1 MPRFFF
7 FFLGA
12 ADPRVAHCA
21 RPVDAPHRKSGG
33 TAWPSTRRAVFANR
47 EELLIRFGCN
57 VWLTD
62 VTMQAGDSHLPTSPH
77 ISPHLPVSPRISR
90 ISPYLPISP
99 HISPHLPTSPPQ
111 AHAISAPPRGAKRR
125 HGAARGGGGGGG
137 ILCGGLLDSDS
148 DAFNV
153 PPPAA
158 LVGLAVRKLFPR
170 HGTFS
175 GAGDMGRAAGD
186 VGRSRLFWHLSG
198 PPSPAFSRL
207 LPPSHL
213 LPPAT
218 AFDRPPVSGTVVSHH
233 ASLFRVLYSDGD
245 EEDVPLAALVKLA
258 LAAPQHLVGRR
269 VSKHF
274 PGLGRF
280 EGAVASHSSRDGFL
294 VQYDDGDEEHLA
306 PPQLLRILLPVK
318 GKGRK
323 KACGA

>member
-1 MPRFFF
+1 M
-7 FFLGA
+7 
-12 ADPRVAHCA
+12 
-21 RPVDAPHRKSGG
+21 
-33 TAWPSTRRAVFANR
+33 
-47 EELLIRFGCN
+47 
-57 VWLTD
+57 
-62 VTMQAGDSHLPTSPH
+62 
-77 ISPHLPVSPRISR
+77 
-90 ISPYLPISP
+90 
-99 HISPHLPTSPPQ
+99 Q

-125 HGAARGGGGGGG
+125 HGAARGGGGGG

-170 HGTFS
+170 HGTF
-175 GAGDMGRAAGD
+175 
-186 VGRSRLFWHLSG
+186 
-198 PPSPAFSRL
+198 
-207 LPPSHL
+207 
-213 LPPAT
+213 
-218 AFDRPPVSGTVVSHH
+218 SGTVVSHH

>member
-1 MPRFFF
+1 ACGTALVFCNVFAD
-7 FFLGA
+7 GA

-21 RPVDAPHRKSGG
+21 RPVDAPHRK
-33 TAWPSTRRAVFANR
+33 
-47 EELLIRFGCN
+47 FGCN

-62 VTMQAGDSHLPTSPH
+62 VTM
-77 ISPHLPVSPRISR
+77 
-90 ISPYLPISP
+90 
-99 HISPHLPTSPPQ
+99 Q

-125 HGAARGGGGGGG
+125 QDAARGGGGGG

-175 GAGDMGRAAGD
+175 G
-186 VGRSRLFWHLSG
+186 
-198 PPSPAFSRL
+198 
-207 LPPSHL
+207 
-213 LPPAT
+213 
-218 AFDRPPVSGTVVSHH
+218 TVVSHH

-245 EEDVPLAALVKLA
+245 EEDVPLAALAKLA

-280 EGAVASHSSRDGFL
+280 EGAV
-294 VQYDDGDEEHLA
+294 
-306 PPQLLRILLPVK
+306 
-318 GKGRK
+318 
-323 KACGA
+323 